1 MRLHRTIAGL
11 VSAAL
16 LGLAP
21 VALAGAPAHAAS
33 YTTVTEIGAS
43 RTLIEYKGSYKPY
56 LQASVKTPDGG
67 SVFYGD
73 VDLQASVAG
82 AAYKTIRTVK
92 ASGFISFSDVVPS
105 KNTTYRVIYKGGASS
120 YDSYSAS
127 NSKALTIKVARKFT
141 LKRTKN
147 NRAFTY
153 KGRVFPEYGRKVI
166 KVEVSKKEK
175 KGYKKFKKFK
185 TNKKGKFT
193 LKLPKRKGTWYYRV
207 TAPGGK
213 KYAAN
218 GWVIRAT
225 TY

>member
-127 NSKALTIKVARKFT
+127 NSKALTIKVARKLT
-141 LKRTKN
+141 IKNPKGTKIN
-147 NRAFTY
+147 
-153 KGRVFPEYGRKVI
+153 GKVSPKYAKQKI
-166 KVEVSKKEK
+166 VIQKKVGKKW
-175 KGYKKFKKFK
+175 KKFRTLK
-185 TNKKGKFT
+185 TNKKSRFSVT
-193 LKLPKRKGTWYYRV
+193 LPAKRKRTYFRFIVPGNKAYAQRV
-207 TAPGGK
+207 AEGST
-213 KYAAN
+213 
-218 GWVIRAT
+218 IR
-225 TY
+225 Y